1 VLDTSLSPGR
11 RRAGVLLHPTSLP
24 GPGPLGTLGED
35 ARRFV
40 DLIADAGF
48 TVWQVLP
55 LGPVDANLSPYQL
68 RSAFAGNAALLDTAG
83 LAAHSWWPVG
93 APAVAGGRLV
103 SDAWSYFRQHAHA
116 DALHEFTEFRAREA
130 AWLLPF
136 ALFEVL
142 TQQFDGHAW
151 WDWPLEY
158 RDHDPGTMRRT
169 LRDCA
174 DTLSNCM
181 FEQYLFDQQ
190 WRALHDYARQRDVAL
205 FGDLPFYV
213 DRNSADVWWQR
224 RNFRVDEGGV
234 PDVVAGVPPDYF
246 NADGQLWGNPV
257 YDWEFGAAHGFD
269 WWLARLRHQ
278 ARWFDLLRI
287 DHFRALESCWVVPNG
302 AENAREGHWEP
313 VPGDA
318 LLQKIREELPE
329 LRLVA
334 EDLGTITPEVTEL
347 REQHRLPG
355 MLVLQFAFDGSP
367 DNPYLPGNHV
377 KDAVIYTGT
386 HDNDTTLG
394 WYRSLP
400 DDARAFVDA
409 QLGGECDMPDALIR
423 QAYLSPARL
432 AVLPMQDLLRLGQ
445 EARMNTPGTTQGNW
459 AWRFQWEQVDESFVA
474 RCRDWA
480 TAGDRVQ
487 DLVVRERSVI

>member
-1 VLDTSLSPGR
+1 M
-11 RRAGVLLHPTSLP
+11 LLHPTSLP
-24 GPGPLGTLGED
+24 GPGPLGTLGEA

-40 DLIADAGF
+40 DLIAEAGF

-55 LGPVDANLSPYQL
+55 LGPVDASRSPYQL
-68 RSAFAGNAALLDTAG
+68 RSAFAGNPALLDLAG
-83 LAAHSWWPVG
+83 LTAQSWWPAG
-93 APAVAGGRLV
+93 APAAAGDRLV
-103 SDAWSYFRQHAHA
+103 SEAWVYFRRHGHA
-116 DALHEFTEFRAREA
+116 DLLHDFTEFRAREA
-130 AWLLPF
+130 AWLLPY

-142 TQQFDGHAW
+142 TRQFDGRAW

-158 RDHDPGTMRRT
+158 RDHDPDTMRRT

-174 DTLSNCM
+174 DTLSTVM

-190 WRALHDYARQRDVAL
+190 WRALHDYARQREVDL

-224 RNFRVDEGGV
+224 RNFRVDQGGV

-246 NADGQLWGNPV
+246 NADGQLWGNPI

-287 DHFRALESCWVVPNG
+287 DHFRALESCWVVPHG
-302 AENAREGHWEP
+302 ADNAREGHWDP

-318 LLQKIREELPE
+318 LLETVRAELPE

-334 EDLGTITPEVTEL
+334 EDLGTITPAVTEL
-347 REQHRLPG
+347 RERHNLPG

-367 DNPYLPGNHV
+367 DNPYLPDNHV

-400 DDARAFVDA
+400 DDARAYVDE
-409 QLGGECDMPDALIR
+409 QLGGEPAMPDALIR
-423 QAYLSPARL
+423 QAYQSPSRL
-432 AVLPMQDLLRLGQ
+432 AVLPLQDLLRLGG
-445 EARMNTPGTTQGNW
+445 EARMNTPGTTEGNW
-459 AWRFQWEQVDESFVA
+459 SWRFQWDQVDDAFVA
-474 RCRDWA
+474 RCRKWA

-487 DLVVRERSVI
+487 GLVVRERSAV